1 MKICIN
7 ALLVEPNR
15 TGGGETFLVNLVRR
29 LARFDQNNEYLILV
43 TTANRALFKTNNP
56 KFETRVVL
64 KSACPQWRR
73 VAYEWLAL
81 PCLLWS
87 WGVDLFYAPFG
98 VLPPLVPCRSVVTFQ
113 NLIYIDFRKHVPQQ
127 GRGWR
132 ARLRIWLQYQ
142 YNSIAQRWTLR
153 QADRIWAVS
162 RTTAKVLQGRL
173 GVDRRKITVVY
184 EGVDYGAFSP
194 DRRERAMSVTPSA
207 PYIATVATLYP
218 NKNIEKLIRA
228 FAQLVAQGFPHEA
241 LVIGN
246 DWHGHQRELELVARE
261 LGIAERVRFLG
272 GVEHT
277 RIPELLS
284 GAQLF
289 VLFSSVESFGL
300 PVLEAMAAG
309 VPVIISDSSALP
321 EIAGGAAMLCRAG
334 DVDHLAE
341 RLRQV
346 LADRDLAATLRELGK
361 TRARQFSWDETAVR
375 AIDLFNGAAATS
387 TSHQSKT
394 IQEGSWA

>member
-29 LARFDQNNEYLILV
+29 LARFDQTNEYLILV
-43 TTANRALFKTNNP
+43 TAANRALFETDNP
-56 KFETRVVL
+56 RFTTRVVL
-64 KSACPQWRR
+64 KGAGVQWRR
-73 VAYEWLAL
+73 VAYECLVL
-81 PCLLWS
+81 PFQLWH

-98 VLPPLVPCRSVVTFQ
+98 ILPPLVPCRSVVTFQ
-113 NLIYIDFRKHVPQQ
+113 NLIYIDFRKHVPLQ

-132 ARLRIWLQYQ
+132 ARQMIRLQYFH
-142 YNSIAQRWTLR
+142 NRIAQQWTLR

-162 RTTAKVLQGRL
+162 RTAAKALQERL
-173 GVDRRKITVVY
+173 GVDARKITVVY

-194 DRRERAMSVTPSA
+194 ERRERPMGLTTCA

-218 NKNIEKLIRA
+218 NKNIAKLIRA
-228 FAQLVAQGFPHEA
+228 FAQLVAQGYPHE
-241 LVIGN
+241 LLIIGN
-246 DWHGHQRELELVARE
+246 DWHGHRSELEQVTRG
-261 LGIAERVRFLG
+261 LGLAERVRFLG
-272 GVEHT
+272 GVEHR

-284 GAQLF
+284 EAQLF

-309 VPVIISDSSALP
+309 VPVIISESSALP
-321 EIAGGAAMLCRAG
+321 EIAGGAALLCRAG

-341 RLRQV
+341 RMRQV
-346 LADRDLAATLRELGK
+346 LSDSALAATLRECGR
-361 TRARQFSWDETAVR
+361 TRARQFSWDETAAR
-375 AIDLFNGAAATS
+375 AIDLFNGVTATS

-394 IQEGSWA
+394 IHEGSWA